1 VTAFVEVKNLT
12 VEKGGSTILHD
23 VSFAVHRGEFL
34 SVLGPSGVGKTTLL
48 RCLAGFERPDSGS
61 ISIDGDVVSSDSK
74 WVEPARRGVGIVPQD
89 GALFTH
95 MTVARNIGAGLAHLT
110 SAQRA
115 DRVAELVSIMRL
127 EGLDNRL
134 PAELSG
140 GQQQRVAVARAIAP
154 SPRVVL
160 LDEPFSALDTELRTE
175 LRNDVRE
182 LLRKESITT
191 ILVTHDQDEAL
202 SLSDSIAVMREGAI
216 IQTGTPADIYA
227 RPADI
232 DVALFLGD
240 AVIIPGQVTGGKVET
255 ELGLLTPLNRVREG
269 DRGFAAVRPENF
281 YLQPDPAGQA
291 IVTGRQFFGHDV
303 LVTVT
308 TPDRT
313 ITARA
318 SGPLAPEM
326 GMKLTV
332 WVRGPVN
339 FYARHD

>member
-1 VTAFVEVKNLT
+1 MTTFVEVKNLT